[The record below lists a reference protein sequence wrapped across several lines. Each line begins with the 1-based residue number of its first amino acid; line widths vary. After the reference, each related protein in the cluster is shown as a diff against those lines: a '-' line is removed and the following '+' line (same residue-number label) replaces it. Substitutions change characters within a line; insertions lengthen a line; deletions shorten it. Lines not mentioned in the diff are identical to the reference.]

1 MVGIGRGPVGQSGL
15 LVRERDERGV
25 CVQSCPPPFSTKPYE
40 SFPQEIQ
47 FIRDLELQDLINYLT
62 TLPTVLYSRNS
73 LLGAE
78 QRASW

>member
-25 CVQSCPPPFSTKPYE
+25 CVQVCVQV
-40 SFPQEIQ
+40 FPQEIQ

>member
-1 MVGIGRGPVGQSGL
+1 MVGIGRGPVGHSGL

-25 CVQSCPPPFSTKPYE
+25 CVQVCVLPPTNRTKASPL
-40 SFPQEIQ
+40 EIQ
-47 FIRDLELQDLINYLT
+47 THSGPREDLINYLT
-62 TLPTVLYSRNS
+62 TVSTVLYRRDS

>member
-25 CVQSCPPPFSTKPYE
+25 CVQV
-40 SFPQEIQ
+40 FPQEIQ